1 MFWWLE
7 TLSSMKFDEANSGGA
22 PRRILI
28 AEPIPLCRQAIS
40 GLIQQQ
46 ADLSLVGAYTS
57 AEEILRVLEFTPV
70 DLVTLEL
77 SDKDG
82 AGLDRIRDLR
92 LRYPQVRVL
101 ILSAHSEDIFA
112 ERALQVG
119 ANGFVSKLGEL
130 EIIVGAIRKV
140 AAGETYFSEQLSSR
154 LALKYLGVGASAGAS
169 PLDGLSNREL
179 QVFRLIGS
187 GQPTRAIA
195 EALGISIKTVE
206 TYVDHLKRKLGVRS
220 GVALTHRAVQWMER
234 GILQ

>member
-1 MFWWLE
+1 MKTAF
-7 TLSSMKFDEANSGGA
+7 SMKLDQANSGSDL
-22 PRRILI
+22 RRILI
-28 AEPIPLCRQAIS
+28 ADPAPMCRQAIS
-40 GLIQQQ
+40 SLVQQQ
-46 ADLSLVGAYTS
+46 ADLSLVGAYPS
-57 AEEILRVLEFTPV
+57 ADEVLRALEFTEV
-70 DLVTLEL
+70 ELVILEL

-92 LRYPQVRVL
+92 LRHPQVRIL
-101 ILSAHSEDIFA
+101 ILSAHSEEVLG
-112 ERALQVG
+112 ERVLQAG

-130 EIIVGAIRKV
+130 ECIVDAIRKV
-140 AAGETYFSEQLSSR
+140 AAGETYFSQQLSSR
-154 LALKYLGVGASAGAS
+154 LALKYLGVGASAGDS

-206 TYVDHLKRKLGVRS
+206 TYVDHLKRKLGLRS